1 VSEPLEIRGIRWFLF
16 RLSRRLSPYRWT
28 TILMLAALL
37 VDLAYDS
44 LFPLALKILIDDAIT
59 PRNGVVLAWVLASLV
74 LLGAMSAGSALGR
87 DYLYAKLSAH
97 VLSDLRLE
105 MYRHMQRLSMS
116 FYSRTQAG
124 DILARFSS
132 DLASVENTLV
142 LALPASVYSTLG
154 ILAACAILF
163 AIEWRM
169 ALLACIGIPLCL
181 VGPRM
186 IGPKAQRLDYE
197 MRVKQAAIASTI
209 QENVA
214 AQPVVKAFSL
224 QRILLDRFTAQMA
237 DYLPL
242 SRRANFLAYLM
253 ERTPN
258 LGLIAFNLMVII
270 VGSYLALEGQLP
282 IGSLVAFQGLFL
294 NLSQSVY
301 GLTCM
306 IPHFVRATA
315 GMQRIDELLSQQPE
329 VNDPPDARPLARLEH
344 AIEFRNV
351 SFHYGPEQGGLCDV
365 SFVIPRGACVAF
377 VGSSGSGKSTVLSLL
392 LRFYDPQSGAVLF
405 DGLDLRDATQD
416 SLRLQTGVV
425 MQESFLFNA
434 SVGENLRLA
443 KPDATEREIV
453 SACRAA
459 EIHDTISSMPEGYQT
474 EVGER
479 GHRLSGGQRQRVAI
493 ARALLRNPTL
503 LVLDEA
509 TSALDPGTETAVNE
523 TLARLAKGRTVVTVT
538 HRLSQV
544 VKADTIFV
552 MEQGRLVEFGTHA
565 ELLAKGTVYRSMW
578 EKQSGFS
585 LTQGG
590 DWAEVD
596 TAWLARLPVLGCL
609 EWTMMESVA
618 KAFVTEQYPA
628 DRFVIHQGDPGDR
641 FYILVRGRVEVLRSE
656 DGEEPRPIAFL
667 QDGDHFGEIALLRN
681 VPRTA
686 SVRTLTP
693 CVMVSLPRGQFA
705 NLVCGSS
712 EVRVRLEELLSERI
726 AAWKSNGEEA
736 IGTGCSI

>member
-1 VSEPLEIRGIRWFLF
+1 
-16 RLSRRLSPYRWT
+16 
-28 TILMLAALL
+28 
-37 VDLAYDS
+37 
-44 LFPLALKILIDDAIT
+44 
-59 PRNGVVLAWVLASLV
+59 
-74 LLGAMSAGSALGR
+74 
-87 DYLYAKLSAH
+87 
-97 VLSDLRLE
+97 
-105 MYRHMQRLSMS
+105 
-116 FYSRTQAG
+116 
-124 DILARFSS
+124 
-132 DLASVENTLV
+132 V

-154 ILAACAILF
+154 IFAAGAILF

-169 ALLACIGIPLCL
+169 AVLACIGIPLCL
-181 VGPRM
+181 IGPRL
-186 IGPKAQRLDYE
+186 IGPKAQRLEYE
-197 MRVKQAAIASTI
+197 MKVKQAAITSTI

-214 AQPVVKAFSL
+214 AQPVVKAFGL
-224 QRILLDRFTAQMA
+224 ERLLLDRFTAQMA
-237 DYLPL
+237 DYLPI

-270 VGSYLALEGQLP
+270 AGAYLAFEGRLL

-329 VNDPPDARPLARLEH
+329 VSDAPDARPLQRLER
-344 AIEFRNV
+344 AIEFRDVSFCYGPDQGGLFNV
-351 SFHYGPEQGGLCDV
+351 SFT
-365 SFVIPRGACVAF
+365 IPRGASVAF
-377 VGSSGSGKSTVLSLL
+377 VGPSGSGKSTVLSLL

-405 DGLDLRDATQD
+405 DGSDLRSATQG
-416 SLRLQTGVV
+416 SLRSQTGVV

-434 SVGENLRLA
+434 SVGENIRLA
-443 KPDATEREIV
+443 KPDATEEEIV
-453 SACRAA
+453 SACRDA
-459 EIHDTISSMPEGYQT
+459 EIHDTISAMPEGYKT
-474 EVGER
+474 GVGER
-479 GHRLSGGQRQRVAI
+479 GHRLSGGQRQRVSI
-493 ARALLRNPTL
+493 ARALLRHPTL

-523 TLARLAKGRTVVTVT
+523 TLARLARERTVVTVT

-552 MEQGRLVEFGTHA
+552 MDQGRLVEAGTPE
-565 ELLAKGTVYRSMW
+565 ELLALGAVYRSMW

-585 LTQGG
+585 ITQGG
-590 DWAEVD
+590 DWAEID
-596 TAWLARLPVLGCL
+596 TARLARLPVLGCL
-609 EWTMMESVA
+609 EHDIIESVA
-618 KAFVTEQYPA
+618 KGFVTEQYPA
-628 DRFVIHQGDPGDR
+628 NRFVIHQGDPGDR
-641 FYILVRGRVEVLRSE
+641 FYIIVRGRVEVLRSE
-656 DGEEPRPIAFL
+656 DGDEPKPIAVL

-705 NLVCGSS
+705 NLVGRST
-712 EVRVRLEELLSERI
+712 EMRLRLEELLSERM
-726 AAWKSNGEEA
+726 AVLNSNRDATLATCRA
-736 IGTGCSI
+736 I

>member
-1 VSEPLEIRGIRWFLF
+1 MPEQLELRNIRWFLGHLW
-16 RLSRRLSPYRWT
+16 RWISPYRWT
-28 TILMLAALL
+28 AILMLAALV

-59 PRNGVVLAWVLASLV
+59 PRNGSVLVGVLAGLV
-74 LLGAMSAGSALGR
+74 LLGALSACSAVGR
-87 DYLYAKLSAH
+87 DFLYAKLSAH

-105 MYRHMQRLSMS
+105 MYSHMQRLSMS
-116 FYSRTQAG
+116 FYSRTQTG
-124 DILARFSS
+124 DILTRFSS
-132 DLASVENTLV
+132 DLAAVENTLV
-142 LALPASVYSTLG
+142 LALPASVFSALG
-154 ILAACAILF
+154 ILAAGTILF

-169 ALLACIGIPLCL
+169 AMLACVGIPLCL
-181 VGPRM
+181 IGPRL
-186 IGPKAQRLDYE
+186 IGPRAQRLEYE
-197 MRVKQAAIASTI
+197 RKVKQAAITSTI

-214 AQPVVKAFSL
+214 AQPVVKAFGL
-224 QRILLDRFTAQMA
+224 ERLLLDRFTAQMA
-237 DYLPL
+237 DYLPI

-258 LGLIAFNLMVII
+258 LGLIAFNLMVI
-270 VGSYLALEGQLP
+270 VAGAYLAFEGRLP

-306 IPHFVRATA
+306 IPQFVQATA

-329 VNDPPDARPLARLEH
+329 VKDAPGAQPLPRLER
-344 AIEFRNV
+344 AVEFHDV
-351 SFHYGPEQGGLCDV
+351 SFSYGPGQGGLSNV
-365 SFVIPRGACVAF
+365 SFVIPRGAYVAF
-377 VGSSGSGKSTVLSLL
+377 VGPSGSGKSTVLSLL

-405 DGLDLRDATQD
+405 DGRDLRSVTQG

-425 MQESFLFNA
+425 MQENFLFNT
-434 SVGENLRLA
+434 SFKENIRLA
-443 KPDATEREIV
+443 KPEATGEEIV
-453 SACRAA
+453 SACRSA
-459 EIHDTISSMPEGYQT
+459 EIHDTICTMPQGYDT
-474 EVGER
+474 GVGER
-479 GHRLSGGQRQRVAI
+479 GNRLSGGQRQRVAI
-493 ARALLRNPTL
+493 ARALLRDPTL

-523 TLARLAKGRTVVTVT
+523 TLIRLARGRTVVTVT

-544 VKADTIFV
+544 VKADTMFV
-552 MEQGRLVEFGTHA
+552 MDQGRLVEAGTHA
-565 ELLAKGTVYRSMW
+565 ELLARGGLYHSMW

-590 DWAEVD
+590 DWAEID
-596 TAWLARLPVLGCL
+596 AAWLARLPVLGCL
-609 EWTMMESVA
+609 EPGMMEGVA

-628 DRFVIHQGDPGDR
+628 NRFVIHEGDPGDR
-641 FYILVRGRVEVLRSE
+641 FYIIVRGRVEVLRNQE
-656 DGEEPRPIAFL
+656 GEEPRQIAVL

-693 CVMVSLPRGQFA
+693 CVMVALPRGQFA
-705 NLVCGSS
+705 NLVGRSA
-712 EVRVRLEELLSERI
+712 EMRQRLEALLSERM
-726 AAWKSNGEEA
+726 AALDPDPEGKLPP
-736 IGTGCSI
+736 CRV